1 MSYDELVKGR
11 IFFGGAADAKD
22 AVEAENIEI
31 VYDVRA
37 NAVQDG
43 EMPTCPI
50 MCSPIVEQDLAG
62 SIQAGAMGIKEA
74 YEAGKN
80 IYIHC
85 GSGNGRASVMA
96 AAVLLELG
104 IAKDLQSAEQ
114 LVKEARPS
122 ANIRPNMHEALEKL
136 YK

>member
-11 IFFGGAADAKD
+11 IFFGGVADAKG
-22 AVEAENIEI
+22 AVEAENIDI
-31 VYDVRA
+31 VYDVRM

-43 EMPTCPI
+43 EVPTCPI

-62 SIQAGAMGIKEA
+62 SIKAGATGIKET

-96 AAVLLELG
+96 TAVLVELG
-104 IAKDLQSAEQ
+104 LANDLESAEQ
-114 LVKEARPS
+114 LVKEMRQTV
-122 ANIRPNMHEALEKL
+122 NIRPNMREALEKL